1 MGKVAVVYWSGTGN
15 TEEMA
20 KAVLEGA
27 KKGGA
32 EAELFTVSDFG
43 ADKMADYSGFLF
55 GCPAMGAGVS
65 GASGQVSN
73 EVLEEDE
80 FEPFFTEAEKKLSGV
95 PVGLFGSYGWGSGA
109 WMEAWAERTKAAG
122 AKLVS
127 DGVIVENAP
136 DDDGVKACEDLGEA
150 VAKAL

>member
-1 MGKVAVVYWSGTGN
+1 MIITARKNHQEVFDMGKVAVVYWSGTGN

-32 EAELFTVSDFG
+32 EAELFTVSDFS
-43 ADKMADYSGFLF
+43 ADKMADYNGFLF
-55 GCPAMGAGVS
+55 GCPAMGD
-65 GASGQVSN
+65 

-95 PVGLFGSYGWGSGA
+95 PVGL
-109 WMEAWAERTKAAG
+109 
-122 AKLVS
+122 LV
-127 DGVIVENAP
+127 DGVRPVAVRHE
-136 DDDGVKACEDLGEA
+136 DGGCPS
-150 VAKAL
+150 